1 MVELDIYYKFVF
13 PKPEEEQKYHYYY
26 FCEPKEEENYIQL
39 TRKDIEEI
47 LIDDDVEIPKNIK
60 IEYDLIKND
69 EKKEPNYKQFDEK
82 NGVKIMD
89 LNSKYKL
96 YLKFEENY
104 ANNINKIEEKEK
116 EKEELQKQNEEIKII
131 LEELTEIRKKIK
143 DQKIQINAEKNSI
156 IKSVN
161 YNTIY
166 NTIYIE
172 NASNDKNS
180 QNLLNPKTTRNNNY
194 TSLIKATNKTEK
206 KSNNNNIYFIYS
218 CPKDSYKDDYYFFSQ
233 YLNLYGLMKD
243 KFGMDVHIKNI
254 ISNNPSMYEN
264 PAIFHLRIDSKLN
277 GDIVDFP
284 SCKRNLDSFYNDFKN
299 LKLLIISSDNIDIIK
314 KKLDEINDLKPV
326 NKIYINHPNTPNYEF
341 YKKEN
346 DFVNSLYN
354 LLLETNDIKYAY
366 EKSISKIGQNENDKL
381 FQITLNR
388 QNLKIFEDI
397 KKNEPKY
404 IGKNALKY
412 DTILNGYYPLI
423 GRNDDFRQ
431 CLQKLLGS
439 NEITICGQD
448 EEEVKCFVRKLGF
461 LFNEIKSEYK
471 VYFLEI
477 YKNEIVQKDRKNKT
491 DLLFDEIYQN
501 NDESPILL
509 IIFFKDIEDSQDLKM
524 TAHIKLENISRKANL
539 IITFLYAF
547 SYKEEI
553 KENGIYNLSQT
564 MKYDKEEIKD
574 YIYFFTKNNSEE
586 IEIFNKIFKN
596 ANNPENNQQNQ
607 ENRTNIKIQNLYLLL
622 IYMKN
627 MKIFLPKKQKE
638 NDIDNKHNEMLKKI
652 ILENNEEAIKEFLKE
667 IVINNDNL
675 FYYLYFLKY
684 GVGQGFLKK
693 LMKNDTSIEKIEK
706 NFIGLI
712 IIENNE
718 NEKIYRLNIS
728 FREKILKI
736 LDNNKIFDIIKNILK
751 NYYLAFKEIKMMNY
765 NKFLTFN
772 EIVNNKFW
780 FTEKA
785 EKENYIIVDSG
796 KSSVFFNEEI
806 DSNNIYYIIDNHL
819 INNDAYNSKEFEE
832 LFPYIEDISITL
844 LILLNYNRNDIYID
858 MMEKFF
864 EEKIYNKIENNK
876 VRRQLKIRLG
886 IFKYLHSQKFEF
898 FTKTLENACENE
910 NDFKQLN
917 NETKIECCLINIYEH
932 IQRRDKKIKEFEDN
946 FYDYIKNIKNTEN
959 KDEYLIRFKA
969 LRALCLNSIE
979 EIDKL
984 LKYNIFQNSTENLI
998 KFLKNENYKND
1009 LEIIRERILKHT
1021 AKFKFYFYLRNPLSV
1036 ENKNKYI
1043 DISNNFFLTHKLLTI
1058 INKNYDV
1065 EFIPFKEKEDYN
1077 EIKNI
1082 NDIEILFLYLNDKKL
1097 FTDLFPDNS
1106 NSKKRIKILVLGY
1119 FDENLKDKN
1128 FKEMHNREIKNII
1141 YIKKNAHDQN
1151 YNFENFYFFEK
1162 KFFNF
1167 IHHFI
1172 YFLVHDET
1180 ITIKNAFQ
1188 NARNYFNI
1196 HYSNL
1201 SEEKYRP
1208 IIEIDMVDESEKF
1221 KDDQSENED
1230 FDLENKEN
1238 NNYILD
1244 EYELE
1249 DENSKKDNVYY
1260 RENPFSEIIEI
1271 ENKQIIKL
1279 PGIESLRDFKKFL
1292 NGNIYNKDKFG
1303 ELVESIKN
1311 KEKFKLKGN
1320 IDSQIVYDLCK
1331 YFYMEKL
1338 YKDGIYIIRKIEDK
1352 TNLDKLI
1359 PKDNNN
1365 SNNNGK
1371 SVLVVLEENLNIL
1384 NYIISL
1390 DKKNKITYLIC
1401 TNDDDFIYKE

>member
-1 MVELDIYYKFVF
+1 
-13 PKPEEEQKYHYYY
+13 
-26 FCEPKEEENYIQL
+26 
-39 TRKDIEEI
+39 
-47 LIDDDVEIPKNIK
+47 
-60 IEYDLIKND
+60 
-69 EKKEPNYKQFDEK
+69 
-82 NGVKIMD
+82 MD

-194 TSLIKATNKTEK
+194 TSLMKAKNKTEK

-243 KFGMDVHIKNI
+243 KFAMDVHIKNI

-326 NKIYINHPNTPNYEF
+326 NKIYINHPNTPNYDF

-381 FQITLNR
+381 FQITLNK

-553 KENGIYNLSQT
+553 KENGIYNLSQA
-564 MKYDKEEIKD
+564 MKYDEDEIKN
-574 YIYFFTKNNSEE
+574 YIYFFTKNKSD
-586 IEIFNKIFKN
+586 EIFNEIFKN
-596 ANNPENNQQNQ
+596 VNNREDNQQNPENKP
-607 ENRTNIKIQNLYLLL
+607 NIKIQNLYLLL
-622 IYMKN
+622 IYMK
-627 MKIFLPKKQKE
+627 IFLPNEQIENKKH
-638 NDIDNKHNEMLKKI
+638 IEMLKKI
-652 ILENNEEAIKEFLKE
+652 ILKNDEDMIKEFLKE
-667 IVINNDNL
+667 IVEKNKDL

-684 GVGQGFLKK
+684 GVGQGFLEI
-693 LMKNDTSIEKIEK
+693 LMNISIQEIEK
-706 NFIGLI
+706 NFIGLM

-718 NEKIYRLNIS
+718 NEKIYRLNNS
-728 FREKILKI
+728 FREKIGEILKKE
-736 LDNNKIFDIIKNILK
+736 KIFDIIENILK
-751 NYYLAFKEIKMMNY
+751 NYYQAFREIKILDY

-772 EIVNNKFW
+772 ATINNKFW

-785 EKENYIIVDSG
+785 EKENYINEDNKQLSF
-796 KSSVFFNEEI
+796 FFNEEI
-806 DSNNIYYIIDNHL
+806 DSNNIYYIIDDFVKN
-819 INNDAYNSKEFEE
+819 IYGYNSEQFNK

-844 LILLNYNRNDIYID
+844 LTLLNYNRNDVYTDI
-858 MMEKFF
+858 MEKFF
-864 EEKIYNKIENNK
+864 EEKILYNNQINDNIPKYNIEE
-876 VRRQLKIRLG
+876 RRGLNIRLG
-886 IFKYLHSQKFEF
+886 IFKYWHSQKFEF
-898 FTKTLENACENE
+898 YTKALEKNCKNK
-910 NDFKQLN
+910 NDFEKLLN

-932 IQRRDKKIKEFEDN
+932 IQRRDKNIKEIEDD
-946 FYDYIKNIKNTEN
+946 FYDYIKYIEN
-959 KDEYLIRFKA
+959 KDEFIIRFKV
-969 LRALCLNSIE
+969 LRAQCLNSIK
-979 EIDKL
+979 EIDEL
-984 LKYNIFQNSTENLI
+984 LSDKV
-998 KFLKNENYKND
+998 KNKNYKND
-1009 LEIIRERILKHT
+1009 LEIIRERILMHI
-1021 AKFKFYFYLRNPLSV
+1021 AKFKFYFYLRNPLDTNNNI
-1036 ENKNKYI
+1036 ENI
-1043 DISNNFFLTHKLLTI
+1043 DISNNFFLIHKLLTI

-1065 EFIPFKEKEDYN
+1065 EFIPFKEKEDFN

-1082 NDIEILFLYLNDKKL
+1082 NDIEILFLYLGDKKL
-1097 FTDLFPDNS
+1097 FNDLFNDDI
-1106 NSKKRIKILVLGY
+1106 NSKRRIKVLVLGY
-1119 FDENLKDKN
+1119 FDENLKDN
-1128 FKEMHNREIKNII
+1128 DFKEMHNKGIKNII
-1141 YIKKNAHDQN
+1141 YIKKNEQFN
-1151 YNFENFYFFEK
+1151 YQLYSENFYFFEK
-1162 KFFNF
+1162 IFFNF
-1167 IHHFI
+1167 IHNFI
-1172 YFLVHDET
+1172 SFLVYDENT
-1180 ITIKNAFQ
+1180 TIKNAFK
-1188 NARNYFNI
+1188 NARNYFNR
-1196 HYSNL
+1196 HYSYL
-1201 SEEKYRP
+1201 SEEKNKP
-1208 IIEIDMVDESEKF
+1208 IIEIDIMDEFEKF
-1221 KDDQSENED
+1221 KDGLFENENL
-1230 FDLENKEN
+1230 DLENKEN
-1238 NNYILD
+1238 NN
-1244 EYELE
+1244 
-1249 DENSKKDNVYY
+1249 
-1260 RENPFSEIIEI
+1260 
-1271 ENKQIIKL
+1271 
-1279 PGIESLRDFKKFL
+1279 
-1292 NGNIYNKDKFG
+1292 
-1303 ELVESIKN
+1303 
-1311 KEKFKLKGN
+1311 
-1320 IDSQIVYDLCK
+1320 
-1331 YFYMEKL
+1331 
-1338 YKDGIYIIRKIEDK
+1338 
-1352 TNLDKLI
+1352 
-1359 PKDNNN
+1359 
-1365 SNNNGK
+1365 
-1371 SVLVVLEENLNIL
+1371 
-1384 NYIISL
+1384 
-1390 DKKNKITYLIC
+1390 
-1401 TNDDDFIYKE
+1401 FI